1 MKQILIATHNK
12 AKLGEIISGITPLIR
27 KGWNVFSLDDLHVKD
42 DPEETGA
49 TFQENALLKA
59 RYYAQVTNLPTIADD
74 GGLMIDYLNGEP
86 GVKSKRWMGY
96 ETSDENLITYTLQK
110 LDSVPKDKRTAHLQ
124 TCLCYYDPISRRII
138 KETERIKGYI
148 AEKQS
153 GKPTHGYP
161 FRALFIVEVFNK
173 YYDELTAA
181 EHQQINHR
189 IKALSRLIK
198 KI

>member
-12 AKLGEIISGITPLIR
+12 AKLGEIMSGISPLIK
-27 KGWNVFSLDDLHVKD
+27 KGWKIKSLDDLHINS
-42 DPEETGA
+42 DPEETGI
-49 TFQENALLKA
+49 TFQDNAILKA
-59 RYYAQVTNLPTIADD
+59 RYYAQISSLPTIADD
-74 GGLMIDYLNGEP
+74 GGLMIDFLNGEP

-96 ETSDENLITYTLQK
+96 ETSDENLIKYTLQK
-110 LDSVPKDKRTAHLQ
+110 LHHVPKDKRTAYLQ
-124 TCLCYYDPISRRII
+124 TCLCYFEPMSNKVIT
-138 KETERIKGYI
+138 ETERIKGYI

-161 FRALFIVEVFNK
+161 FRALFIVDKFDK
-173 YYDELTAA
+173 YYDELSSM

-189 IKALSRLIK
+189 IKALARLIK